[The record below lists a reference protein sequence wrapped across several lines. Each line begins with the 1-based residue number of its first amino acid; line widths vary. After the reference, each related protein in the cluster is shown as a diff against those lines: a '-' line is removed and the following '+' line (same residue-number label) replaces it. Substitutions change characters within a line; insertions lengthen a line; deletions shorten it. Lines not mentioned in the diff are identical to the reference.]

1 MIRQELYKI
10 FSGRVTIFIVASVL
24 ILNIVQL
31 VYLENRANLWTS
43 EAYNE
48 VWEEIYATEN
58 RNNVAKEWID
68 SRMTEV
74 SAEWDSM
81 SPEERYNAKYYGD
94 DVYVRLQLLTD
105 IQKEIEY
112 AVGYND
118 YLSRIDEA
126 VKRYEL
132 ISVFSEPDAYAYRE
146 LLEMKEV
153 YERVREKEL
162 DPAPSAGIA
171 MASQADITDILAL
184 VILLYLTVTVWLKE
198 REQSMLLLIRTTKN
212 G

>member
-1 MIRQELYKI
+1 MTRQELYKI
-10 FSGRVTIFIVASVL
+10 FSGRVTIFLVASVL

-48 VWEEIYATEN
+48 VWEEIDATDN
-58 RNNVAKEWID
+58 AAKEWID
-68 SRMTEV
+68 SRMAEV

-81 SPEERYNAKYYGD
+81 PPEEQYNAKYYGD
-94 DVYVRLQLLTD
+94 DVYVRLQLLTE

-118 YLSRIDEA
+118 YLSSIDEA

-132 ISVFSEPDAYAYRE
+132 IAVFSEPDAYAYRE

-153 YERVREKEL
+153 YEQVKEKEL
-162 DPAPSAGIA
+162 EPAPSAGIVI
-171 MASQADITDILAL
+171 ASQADITDILAL
-184 VILLYLTVTVWLKE
+184 VLLLYLTVTVWLKE

-212 G
+212 